1 MNTRRTKLTSL
12 AHQWTPRF
20 VVLPSAII
28 ILVFVYGFIL
38 FTAYLAFTSSRFV
51 IRPVFDWVGIVNF
64 QRLFTLPH
72 WRIALRNLGIFG
84 GGYMLLTTVGGL
96 LLAIFINQY
105 VVGENIFRPIY
116 LYPMA
121 ISFIVTGTAWKW
133 FLDPGIGVQAII
145 RQWGWAEFTF
155 TWIKSND
162 LAILCVIIAAVWQAT
177 GFVMTI
183 FLAGL
188 RAINPSIV
196 EAARVD
202 GTNNFMLYRKI
213 IIPQLSPSFLSAFVI
228 LGHLAIKSYD
238 LVVALTNG
246 GPGQATEL
254 PSTFVYSYIF
264 FRNQVNIGS
273 SSAVIML
280 IAIAIFVVPY
290 IIRELR
296 EEHGGY

>member
-1 MNTRRTKLTSL
+1 MNTTRRVKLDRF

-20 VVLPSAII
+20 VILPSAII

-38 FTAYLAFTSSRFV
+38 YSSYLSFTSSRFV
-51 IRPVFDWVGIVNF
+51 IRPVYDWVGIANF
-64 QRLFTLPH
+64 VKLFTLPH
-72 WRIALRNLGIFG
+72 WQIALANLGIFG
-84 GGYMLLTTVGGL
+84 GGYILITTASGL
-96 LLAIFINQY
+96 FLAILINQY
-105 VVGENIFRPIY
+105 VVGENILRPIY

-133 FLDPGIGVQAII
+133 FLDPSIGLQAIM
-145 RQWGWAEFTF
+145 QQAGWMEFTF
-155 TWIKSND
+155 GWIKDNN
-162 LAILCVIIAAVWQAT
+162 LAIYCVIIAAVWQAT

-188 RAINPSIV
+188 RAINPSII

-202 GTNNFMLYRKI
+202 GTSNFLLYTKI
-213 IIPQLSPSFLSAFVI
+213 IIPQLSAAFLSVFVI

-238 LVVALTNG
+238 LVIALTGG

-264 FRNQVNIGS
+264 FRNTVNVGS
-273 SSAVIML
+273 SAAVIMI
-280 IAIAIFVVPY
+280 IAISIFIIPY
-290 IIRELR
+290 IIKELR
-296 EEHGGY
+296 EDH